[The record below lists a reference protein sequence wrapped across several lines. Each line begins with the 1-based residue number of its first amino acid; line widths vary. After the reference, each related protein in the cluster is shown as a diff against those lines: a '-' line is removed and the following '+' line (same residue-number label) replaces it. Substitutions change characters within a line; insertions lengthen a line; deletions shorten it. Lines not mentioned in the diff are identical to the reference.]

1 MTNWYMPHQTT
12 VCFKQKYQEGKME
25 TANIAK
31 QVISFQKSLFDNTY
45 NAVTAMQDNSENMM
59 NGILKQFP
67 WVTEEVKKPLNE
79 SIASIKKTRNDY
91 KKTVDQGFDKLE
103 ELIGGK

>member
-1 MTNWYMPHQTT
+1 
-12 VCFKQKYQEGKME
+12 ME